1 MGYKPKRTLYRLTF
15 EDPDLEGLVVVTRRP
30 SVDGLL
36 KFVEMYEQVQGLD
49 EDSFK
54 PEDMKLLTTLF
65 ERFVKVLVE
74 WNVED
79 DGGQP
84 VPRTVEGLQ
93 SLELDFTMQIVES
106 WITGMFQAPPP
117 LPGASGPG
125 SAPPEASLP
134 MEALSPS
141 PVS

>member
-1 MGYKPKRTLYRLTF
+1 VGYKPKRTLYRLTF

-36 KFVEMYEQVQGLD
+36 RFVELYEQVQGLD

-65 ERFVKVLVE
+65 ERFVKVLTE

-79 DGGQP
+79 DEGQP

-93 SLELDFTMQIVES
+93 SLELDFTMQIIES

-117 LPGASGPG
+117 LPPG
-125 SAPPEASLP
+125 SPGGGIPPEASLP
-134 MEALSPS
+134 MEVLPPS

>member
-15 EDPDLEGLVVVTRRP
+15 EDPDLEGLEVVTRRP

-36 KFVEMYEQVQGLD
+36 RFVELYEQVQGLD
-49 EDSFK
+49 EESFK
-54 PEDMKLLTTLF
+54 PEDIKLLTSLF

-79 DGGQP
+79 DDDQP

-93 SLELDFTMQIVES
+93 GLELDFTMQIIES

-117 LPGASGPG
+117 LPGASEPG
-125 SAPPEASLP
+125 SVPPEASLP